1 MPDEI
6 AVSEV
11 RVRFNPT
18 KAGSLVGW
26 ASCVVN
32 RVLRIDSIEIRR
44 GAEGCLHIECPS
56 LPSRRGVR
64 HPVFCPISRPAR
76 EGLERAILGELERA
90 CAMNGGRQ

>member
-11 RVRFNPT
+11 RVRFNQT
-18 KAGSLVGW
+18 KAGSLVAW

-32 RVLRIDSIEIRR
+32 RALRIDSIEIRR
-44 GAEGCLHIECPS
+44 GGEGRLYIECPS

-64 HPVFCPISRPAR
+64 HPVFCPISRRAR
-76 EGLERAILGELERA
+76 EALERAIIGELERTQGT
-90 CAMNGGRQ
+90 NGGRT